1 MQVIVKKTSLAEKFR
16 LLAMRSK
23 RIFTMRHIWALVFFM
38 AGNQSLAEDCLS
50 CNFDGQNL
58 GFADFSNSD
67 LSGSSFRNAYLVGAD
82 FTNAVL
88 DGSDFSDAIAN
99 SAVFKNAHLENT
111 IFLETELELADFEG
125 AHIIGANFTKAYL
138 VHSRLDAQ
146 NSDGAVFCATIMFDA
161 TENNRDC

>member
-1 MQVIVKKTSLAEKFR
+1 MSKIVTEKVARYIKLLRDILGFSRICAASIFLMVGIQALAD
-16 LLAMRSK
+16 
-23 RIFTMRHIWALVFFM
+23 
-38 AGNQSLAEDCLS
+38 DCLS

-67 LSGSSFRNAYLVGAD
+67 LSGSSFHNAYLVGAD

-88 DGSDFSDAIAN
+88 NGSDFSDAIAN

-146 NSDGAVFCATIMFDA
+146 NPDGAVFCATIMFDA